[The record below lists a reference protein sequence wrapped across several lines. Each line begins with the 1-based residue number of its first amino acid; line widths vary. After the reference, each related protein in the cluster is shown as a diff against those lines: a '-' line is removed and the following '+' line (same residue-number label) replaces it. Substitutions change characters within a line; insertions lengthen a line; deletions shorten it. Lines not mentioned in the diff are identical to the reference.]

1 MGVFKKAVTEV
12 KRQVNVK
19 AASKTAKKIL
29 DDEVEKPRK
38 AGKDRRN

>member
-19 AASKTAKKIL
+19 AASKTAKKIFKDEI
-29 DDEVEKPRK
+29 DDKRDS
-38 AGKDRRN
+38 GKQGKN

>member
-1 MGVFKKAVTEV
+1 MGVLKKAVTEV

-19 AASKTAKKIL
+19 GASKTAKKIFKDEI
-29 DDEVEKPRK
+29 DDKRK